1 MKKTLLAI
9 AMATTAISS
18 VANAAWTSPDGSL
31 TIGGD
36 AEINLDVKND
46 KNGTN
51 KNVPNSQ
58 NYEEDNTSVQLADDS
73 RIKLAVQWQNKREDG
88 AYITA
93 RIEPLIRTDGQVKV
107 DDAYFMFGRE
117 DAWAF
122 QIGRY
127 EAMNLFPLGKD
138 VALFYADGSDGI
150 GSGVYYYMAKE
161 ARGRRDTA
169 GQARLIGE
177 MGNWTAEVSTVY
189 GNTADLLGAAE
200 DNMVTSDGSNDALE
214 SSNNSFMIRPAI
226 NYLSDSGNFSFSFGG
241 EYEANGDSVTLK
253 NSIAAGSVY
262 DLSKRYGLAATTTV
276 VLGEVMWNTSIAIQD
291 AKEAWDAQTFN
302 TNFIYGNFGAGV
314 SAAVNSYKNKTID
327 YTPDV
332 DGDAANDKDA
342 EDAKSYAIYAAYTMP
357 ILHFDNA
364 TVTFAL
370 SYSETQNAYGIDG
383 NDEETTAFR
392 TRFNYYF

>member
-1 MKKTLLAI
+1 M
-9 AMATTAISS
+9 
-18 VANAAWTSPDGSL
+18 
-31 TIGGD
+31 
-36 AEINLDVKND
+36 
-46 KNGTN
+46 
-51 KNVPNSQ
+51 PNSQ
-58 NYEEDNTSVQLADDS
+58 DYKEDNTSVQLADDS

-107 DDAYFMFGRE
+107 ADAYFMFGRE
-117 DAWAF
+117 DSWAF

-161 ARGRRDTA
+161 ARGRRDAA

-189 GNTADLLGAAE
+189 GNTADLLGAAK
-200 DNMVTSDGSNDALE
+200 DNMIGGENDTLE
-214 SSNNSFMIRPAI
+214 SSNNSFMVRPAI

-241 EYEANGDSVTLK
+241 EYEVNGDSVTIK
-253 NSIAAGSVY
+253 SGTQANTTY

-276 VLGEVMWNTSIAIQD
+276 VLGEVMWNTSIAMQD

-314 SAAVNSYKNKTID
+314 SAAVNSYKNKTVD
-327 YTPDV
+327 Y
-332 DGDAANDKDA
+332 GAMGSKDA
-342 EDAKSYAIYAAYTMP
+342 EDAKSYALYTAYTMP
-357 ILHFDNA
+357 IMHFDNA

>member
-9 AMATTAISS
+9 ALASTAVSS
-18 VANAAWTSPDGSL
+18 FANAAWTSPDGSL

-36 AEINLDVKND
+36 AEINLDLVHNKYGTKNEFNPAD
-46 KNGTN
+46 N
-51 KNVPNSQ
+51 
-58 NYEEDNTSVQLADDS
+58 DNTKVQLNDDS
-73 RIKLAVQWQNKREDG
+73 RIKLAVQWLNEREDG
-88 AYITA
+88 AYVTA
-93 RIEPLIRTDGQVKV
+93 RIEPLIRTDGTVKV

-117 DAWAF
+117 DSWAF

-138 VALFYADGSDGI
+138 VAVFYADGSDAIGGGI
-150 GSGVYYYMAKE
+150 YYYMAKE

-200 DNMVTSDGSNDALE
+200 SNLDTLTSDEDNDLLE

-226 NYLSDSGNFSFSFGG
+226 NYLSDSGDFSISFGG
-241 EYEANGDSVTLK
+241 EYETNGDSVTLK
-253 NSIAAGSVY
+253 SGLETGEVY
-262 DLSKRYGLAATTTV
+262 DLSKRYGLSATTTL
-276 VLGEVMWNTSIAIQD
+276 VLSNNLLWNTSIAMQD

-302 TNFIYGNFGAGV
+302 TNIIYGNFGLGV
-314 SAAVNSYKNKTID
+314 SAAINNFKNKTIN
-327 YTPDV
+327 YGTQASPDR
-332 DGDAANDKDA
+332 KDA
-342 EDAKSYAIYAAYTMP
+342 EDAKSYVLYTAYTMP
-357 ILHFDNA
+357 ILDFENA
-364 TVTFAL
+364 EVTFAL
-370 SYSETQNAYGIDG
+370 SYSETKNAYGIDG
-383 NDEETTAFR
+383 NNEDTTAFR